1 MPIHISM
8 RKEKLLGLANTLGII
23 FYIAKLTALPWKG
36 IVFDSPSQR
45 KKKSF
50 RYQGTKEEDVLL
62 VVLGEVKNSGEDAE
76 NWGNLIPIL

>member
-8 RKEKLLGLANTLGII
+8 KEKLLGLANTLGII

-45 KKKSF
+45 KKKAL
-50 RYQGTKEEDVLL
+50 GTKVLKEEDVLL